1 MLHAGVRDMPVARSF
16 YGFGLFA
23 LVAALLAGIAVTA
36 SIRTRRGFALTVL
49 LVIVA
54 AVYVVG
60 FVANDRS
67 PDPTYV
73 ASHPFAGLGLA
84 IMELVDLGLF
94 FIGGIAT
101 LLTAAI
107 ARHWG
112 WVAGIAGT
120 MLPMLMVILGGIWRN
135 SPFTYGQDV
144 VAFAAALFCPLVLCL
159 AYSMYFAR
167 GMSGRRADS

>member
-1 MLHAGVRDMPVARSF
+1 MPVARSL

-67 PDPTYV
+67 TDPTYV
-73 ASHPFAGLGLA
+73 ASRPFAGLGLA

-112 WVAGIAGT
+112 WVAGIAVT
-120 MLPMLMVILGGIWRN
+120 MLPMLALILGGIWRN
-135 SPFTYGQDV
+135 SPSTFGQDV
-144 VAFAAALFCPLVLCL
+144 VAFTAALFCPLVLCL

-167 GMSGRRADS
+167 GMLGRRADS